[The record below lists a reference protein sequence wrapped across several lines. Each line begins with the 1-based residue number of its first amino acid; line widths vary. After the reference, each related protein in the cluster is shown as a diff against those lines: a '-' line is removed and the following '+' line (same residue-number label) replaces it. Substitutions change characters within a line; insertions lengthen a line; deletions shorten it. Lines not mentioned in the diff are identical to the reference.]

1 MAADQQTLTA
11 VALLRARDETISAL
25 REQIA
30 VYQTQLRWLKQLV
43 EQQDTAI
50 TEHEERYNDLFL
62 DILNGEK

>member
-11 VALLRARDETISAL
+11 VALLQPAMRPSRAA
-25 REQIA
+25 EQIA